1 MRVPFTRPN
10 KSGAKLQKKI
20 DIRKENVEKHK
31 IFSDFYK
38 KREFRKALCPAQ
50 ESGKLATE
58 FTALKSKYYLIKHSP
73 KCNRILSGIP

>member
-1 MRVPFTRPN
+1 MCVTFTRPN

-38 KREFRKALCPAQ
+38 KRDLGMAICPAQ

-58 FTALKSKYYLIKHSP
+58 FTAWMGEEDRYWAIRYFPQGS
-73 KCNRILSGIP
+73 R

>member
-1 MRVPFTRPN
+1 MRVSFTRPN

-38 KREFRKALCPAQ
+38 KREFARLSAQ
-50 ESGKLATE
+50 HKQSGKLATE
-58 FTALKSKYYLIKHSP
+58 FTAWMGEEDRSWAIRYFPQGS
-73 KCNRILSGIP
+73 R